1 VTGANVIFRTMLNV
15 YLRKSR
21 DKPVKNGHPWIF
33 SGSIERIEGN
43 GEPGSPCRILS
54 AEGTVLAHGYY
65 NKKSAITVRVLTRG
79 DLPFTKDLLR
89 QRIERAVA
97 ARRRLFEST
106 DTDSFR
112 LVNAE
117 GDFLPG
123 LIVEKYAA
131 GICIQILTAGMERLR
146 DDILQTLTATCRP
159 DFIVERSDTESS
171 GREGLLV
178 RDGMVSGT
186 LPQPLV
192 IRENGIRA
200 QVDPEGGQKTGFY
213 FDQRENRLLARSY
226 GAGRRCCDCFSY
238 SGGFTANLLASG
250 AASVTSVDSSKNA
263 LDACR
268 ATVAL
273 NGFDASRVVYVC
285 ADVFEYL
292 RALREAP
299 DMIILDPPKFAK
311 HPGDVE
317 RASRG
322 YKDIN
327 LGAMKKIMPGGILFT
342 FSCSNA
348 IDTKLFRQI
357 VFAAAADAGRDV
369 QMLHVLSAG
378 ADHPVSL
385 GHPEG
390 EYLKGVVLK
399 VL

>member
-1 VTGANVIFRTMLNV
+1 MGVNVIFRTMLNV
-15 YLRKSR
+15 YLKKSR

-33 SGSIERIEGN
+33 SGSIERIEDG
-43 GEPGSPCRILS
+43 GEPGDPCRVLS
-54 AEGTVLAHGYY
+54 ADGAVLAHGYY

-79 DLPFTKDLLR
+79 DTPFTKDLLR

-131 GICIQILTAGMERLR
+131 GICIQVLTAGMERLR
-146 DDILQTLTATCRP
+146 DDILQTLSAICKP

-171 GREGLLV
+171 GREGLLL
-178 RDGMVSGT
+178 RDGVLSGM
-186 LPQPLV
+186 LPRPLV
-192 IRENGIRA
+192 IRENGIRVQA
-200 QVDPEGGQKTGFY
+200 DPEGGQKTGFY
-213 FDQRENRLLARSY
+213 FDQRENRLLVRSY
-226 GAGRRCCDCFSY
+226 AAGMRCCDCFSY
-238 SGGFTANLLASG
+238 SGGFAVNLLAGG
-250 AASVTSVDSSKNA
+250 AALVTAVDSSKNA
-263 LDACR
+263 MDACR
-268 ATVAL
+268 ETVAL
-273 NGFDASRVVYVC
+273 NRQDASRTVYVC
-285 ADVFEYL
+285 ADAFEYL
-292 RALREAP
+292 RSLREAP
-299 DMIILDPPKFAK
+299 GLIILDPPKFAK

-327 LGAMKKIMPGGILFT
+327 WVAMKKIMPGGMLFT

-348 IDTKLFRQI
+348 IDAKLFRQI

-369 QMLHVLSAG
+369 QVLHVLSAG

-390 EYLKGVVLK
+390 EYLKGLGLK
-399 VL
+399 VF

>member
-1 VTGANVIFRTMLNV
+1 MLNV

-33 SGSIERIEGN
+33 SGSIERTEGG
-43 GEPGSPCRILS
+43 GEPGELCRVLS
-54 AEGTVLAHGYY
+54 ANGAVLAHGYY
-65 NKKSAITVRVLTRG
+65 NKKSSITVRVLTRG
-79 DLPFTKDLLR
+79 DTPFTKDLLR
-89 QRIERAVA
+89 RRIERAVA
-97 ARRRLFEST
+97 GRRRLFEST

-131 GICIQILTAGMERLR
+131 GICIQVLTAGMERMR
-146 DDILQTLTATCRP
+146 DEILQSLSAVCNP

-171 GREGLLV
+171 GREGLLL
-178 RDGMVSGT
+178 RDGMVSGMV
-186 LPQPLV
+186 PQPLV
-192 IRENGIRA
+192 IRENGIRVT
-200 QVDPEGGQKTGFY
+200 VDTEGGQKTGFY

-226 GAGRRCCDCFSY
+226 AAGRRCCDCFSY
-238 SGGFTANLLASG
+238 TGGFTANLLAAG
-250 AASVTSVDSSKNA
+250 AVSVTSVDSSKNA
-263 LDACR
+263 MDACR
-268 ATVAL
+268 ETVRL
-273 NGFDASRVVYVC
+273 NGLDASRTVYLC

-292 RALREAP
+292 RSLGEAP
-299 DMIILDPPKFAK
+299 DLIILDPPKFAK

-327 LGAMKKIMPGGILFT
+327 LVAMKKIAPGGMLFT

-348 IDTKLFRQI
+348 IDAKLFRQI
-357 VFAAAADAGRDV
+357 VFSAAADAGRDV
-369 QMLHVLSAG
+369 QVLHTLSAG
-378 ADHPVSL
+378 EDHPVSL

-390 EYLKGVVLK
+390 DYLKGVVLK

>member
-1 VTGANVIFRTMLNV
+1 MLNV
-15 YLRKSR
+15 YLKKLR

-43 GEPGSPCRILS
+43 GDPGVPCRVLS
-54 AEGTVLAHGYY
+54 ADGAVLAHGYY

-79 DLPFTKDLLR
+79 DTPFTKDLLR

-131 GICIQILTAGMERLR
+131 GICIQVLTAGMECRR
-146 DDILQTLTATCRP
+146 DEILQSLSAVCKP

-171 GREGLLV
+171 GREGLLL
-178 RDGMVSGT
+178 RDGVVSGT

-192 IRENGIRA
+192 IRENGISVC
-200 QVDPEGGQKTGFY
+200 VDPEGGQKTGFY

-226 GAGRRCCDCFSY
+226 AAGRRCCDCFSY
-238 SGGFTANLLASG
+238 TGGFTANLLAAG

-263 LDACR
+263 IDACR
-268 ATVAL
+268 ETVRL
-273 NGFDASRVVYVC
+273 NGLDASRTVYLC

-292 RALREAP
+292 RSLGEAP
-299 DMIILDPPKFAK
+299 DLIILDPPKFAK

-327 LGAMKKIMPGGILFT
+327 LVAMKKIAPGGILFT

-348 IDTKLFRQI
+348 IDAKLFRQI

-369 QMLHVLSAG
+369 QVLHMLSAG
-378 ADHPVSL
+378 VDHPVSL

-390 EYLKGVVLK
+390 EYLKGVGLK